1 MLDLLSQRYL
11 DLYDPQPQL
20 SVDESIIG
28 TKCWLSFIQYLPKT
42 SKEGNKG
49 MGKFKCCK
57 WLHLHLHCI
66 LWGDDSNDH

>member
-42 SKEGNKG
+42 SKEGKVWVSSNAVNG
-49 MGKFKCCK
+49 YIYTYTVYC
-57 WLHLHLHCI
+57 
-66 LWGDDSNDH
+66 GDDSNDH